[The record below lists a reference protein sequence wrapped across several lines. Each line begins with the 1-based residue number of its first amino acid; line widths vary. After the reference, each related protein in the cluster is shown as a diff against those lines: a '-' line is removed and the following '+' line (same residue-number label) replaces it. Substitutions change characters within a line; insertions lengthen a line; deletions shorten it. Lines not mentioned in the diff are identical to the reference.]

1 MLYIDHIGIAVK
13 NIRESNE
20 VYSRLLNAS
29 PYKEELVIAENV
41 LTSFFRNG
49 QTKIELVQSLDEHG
63 AIARFIAK
71 RGEGIHHIAWEVLD
85 IHQEMRR
92 LQEEGFQL
100 IYDAPKRGADNKWVN
115 FIHPKTANGVLTE
128 ICQSISAEDLKE
140 EGE

>member
-20 VYSRLLNAS
+20 IYSRLLNAS
-29 PYKEELVIAENV
+29 PYKEELVVAENV

-49 QTKIELVQSLDEHG
+49 QTKIELVQSLDENG
-63 AIARFIAK
+63 AIAKFIEK

-85 IHQEMRR
+85 IHEEMRR
-92 LQEEGFQL
+92 LEKEGFQL
-100 IYDAPKRGADNKWVN
+100 IYDTPKRGADNKWVN
-115 FIHPKTANGVLTE
+115 FIHPKSANGVLTE
-128 ICQSISAEDLKE
+128 ICQSISSEELKE